1 MKGADMKSG
10 LAKLREELSD
20 IEVDEYRDF
29 FDLVDEDKS
38 NSIDGDNTTPLLT
51 R

>member
-29 FDLVDEDKS
+29 FDLVDFLADLPVDFA
-38 NSIDGDNTTPLLT
+38 ID
-51 R
+51 RF